1 MSVEII
7 EQVTSFSEYMQET
20 SILPK
25 AKNGYWTVSKTKNL
39 KTERF
44 EYHYEYHIEYKDEE
58 DCLQNFTLFN
68 KDFVSGLKQLGLT
81 EEKIIEKR
89 IKTIYYENGVET
101 ENCVEIPKRTQKM
114 RDNYPALR
122 DKWQE
127 NLDSLKIIQRL
138 PLSIEDIPDIN
149 IVPKAKNGYWTVS
162 ETNAFDKIKYYDYH
176 IEYKSLRDCDH
187 NFRIKNEDFV
197 SGLKQLGLTEE
208 KIIETRLK
216 IIYYKNGVEIP
227 KRLKKWQENPGSIK
241 IIQRLPLSIED
252 IPDINIVPK
261 AKNGYWTV
269 SETNAFDKIKYY
281 DYHIE
286 YKGVKDLEQNFRI
299 GNEDFVSGLKQL
311 GLNEYEICFPRSR
324 NKCYEKGAITIYMN

>member
-20 SILPK
+20 STLPK

-68 KDFVSGLKQLGLT
+68 KDFVFGLKQLGLT

-89 IKTIYYENGVET
+89 IKTIYYENGVES
-101 ENCVEIPKRTQKM
+101 ENCVEIPKRNQK
-114 RDNYPALR
+114 RL
-122 DKWQE
+122 DKWQV
-127 NLDSLKIIQRL
+127 NLDSVKIIQRL

-241 IIQRLPLSIED
+241 IIQRLPVYMED
-252 IPDINIVPK
+252 ILDINIVPT
-261 AKNGYWTV
+261 AKNGYWTIF
-269 SETNAFDKIKYY
+269 ETNAFDKIKYY

-299 GNEDFVSGLKQL
+299 KNEDFVSGLKQL
-311 GLNEYEICFPRSR
+311 GLNEYEICFPRFKNR

>member
-81 EEKIIEKR
+81 EEEIIEKR
-89 IKTIYYENGVET
+89 IKTIYYENGVEG
-101 ENCVEIPKRTQKM
+101 ENCVEIPKRNQK
-114 RDNYPALR
+114 RL
-122 DKWQE
+122 DKWQV

-176 IEYKSLRDCDH
+176 IEYKSLIDCDH

-227 KRLKKWQENPGSIK
+227 KKLKKWQENPGSIK
-241 IIQRLPLSIED
+241 IIQRLPVSMED
-252 IPDINIVPK
+252 ILDINIVPK

-286 YKGVKDLEQNFRI
+286 YKGEKDIEQNFRI
-299 GNEDFVSGLKQL
+299 KNEDFVSGLKQL
-311 GLNEYEICFPRSR
+311 GLNAYEICFPRFKNR

>member
-20 SILPK
+20 STLPK

-68 KDFVSGLKQLGLT
+68 KDFVFGLKQLGLT

-89 IKTIYYENGVET
+89 IKTIYYENGVES
-101 ENCVEIPKRTQKM
+101 ENCVEIPKRNQK
-114 RDNYPALR
+114 RL
-122 DKWQE
+122 DKWQV
-127 NLDSLKIIQRL
+127 NLDSVKIIQRL

-197 SGLKQLGLTEE
+197 FGLKQLGLTEE

-241 IIQRLPLSIED
+241 IIQRLPVYMED
-252 IPDINIVPK
+252 ILDINIVPT

-299 GNEDFVSGLKQL
+299 KNEDFVSGLKQL
-311 GLNEYEICFPRSR
+311 GLNEYEICFPRFKNR

>member
-20 SILPK
+20 NILPK

-81 EEKIIEKR
+81 EEEIIEKR
-89 IKTIYYENGVET
+89 IKTIYYENGVES

-114 RDNYPALR
+114 R

-176 IEYKSLRDCDH
+176 IEYKSLIDCDH

-227 KRLKKWQENPGSIK
+227 KKLKKWRENPGSIK
-241 IIQRLPLSIED
+241 IIQRLPVSMED
-252 IPDINIVPK
+252 ILDINIVPT

-286 YKGVKDLEQNFRI
+286 YKGEKDIEQNFRI
-299 GNEDFVSGLKQL
+299 KNEDFVSGLKQL
-311 GLNEYEICFPRSR
+311 GLNEYEICFPRFKNR

>member
-1 MSVEII
+1 MSVKII
-7 EQVTSFSEYMQET
+7 EQVLFMMTNIPET
-20 SILPK
+20 NIVPK
-25 AKNGYWTVSKTKNL
+25 AKNGCWFVSGPKREGFSKV
-39 KTERF
+39 K
-44 EYHYEYHIEYKDEE
+44 YYEYHIEYKDEE

-81 EEKIIEKR
+81 EEEIIKKR
-89 IKTIYYENGVET
+89 IKTIYYENGVES

-114 RDNYPALR
+114 RD
-122 DKWQE
+122 KWQE
-127 NLDSLKIIQRL
+127 NLDSL
-138 PLSIEDIPDIN
+138 
-149 IVPKAKNGYWTVS
+149 
-162 ETNAFDKIKYYDYH
+162 
-176 IEYKSLRDCDH
+176 
-187 NFRIKNEDFV
+187 
-197 SGLKQLGLTEE
+197 
-208 KIIETRLK
+208 
-216 IIYYKNGVEIP
+216 
-227 KRLKKWQENPGSIK
+227 K

-311 GLNEYEICFPRSR
+311 GLNAYEICFPRSR

>member
-1 MSVEII
+1 
-7 EQVTSFSEYMQET
+7 
-20 SILPK
+20 
-25 AKNGYWTVSKTKNL
+25 
-39 KTERF
+39 
-44 EYHYEYHIEYKDEE
+44 
-58 DCLQNFTLFN
+58 
-68 KDFVSGLKQLGLT
+68 
-81 EEKIIEKR
+81 
-89 IKTIYYENGVET
+89 
-101 ENCVEIPKRTQKM
+101 M
-114 RDNYPALR
+114 RDKYPELR

-227 KRLKKWQENPGSIK
+227 KKLKKWQENLDSIK

-261 AKNGYWTV
+261 TKNGYWTI

-286 YKGVKDLEQNFRI
+286 YKSLIDCDHNFRRK
-299 GNEDFVSGLKQL
+299 NKDFVSGLKQL
-311 GLNEYEICFPRSR
+311 GLNEEDMCFLRSR
-324 NKCYEKGAITIYMN
+324 NNYYEKGAITIYMIL

>member
-20 SILPK
+20 STLPK

-68 KDFVSGLKQLGLT
+68 KDFV
-81 EEKIIEKR
+81 
-89 IKTIYYENGVET
+89 
-101 ENCVEIPKRTQKM
+101 
-114 RDNYPALR
+114 
-122 DKWQE
+122 
-127 NLDSLKIIQRL
+127 
-138 PLSIEDIPDIN
+138 
-149 IVPKAKNGYWTVS
+149 
-162 ETNAFDKIKYYDYH
+162 F
-176 IEYKSLRDCDH
+176 
-187 NFRIKNEDFV
+187 
-197 SGLKQLGLTEE
+197 GLKQLGLTEE

-241 IIQRLPLSIED
+241 IIQRLPVYMED
-252 IPDINIVPK
+252 ILDINIVPT
-261 AKNGYWTV
+261 AKNGYWTIF
-269 SETNAFDKIKYY
+269 ETNAFDKIKYY

-299 GNEDFVSGLKQL
+299 KNEDFVSGLKQL

>member
-68 KDFVSGLKQLGLT
+68 KDFV
-81 EEKIIEKR
+81 
-89 IKTIYYENGVET
+89 
-101 ENCVEIPKRTQKM
+101 
-114 RDNYPALR
+114 
-122 DKWQE
+122 
-127 NLDSLKIIQRL
+127 
-138 PLSIEDIPDIN
+138 
-149 IVPKAKNGYWTVS
+149 
-162 ETNAFDKIKYYDYH
+162 F
-176 IEYKSLRDCDH
+176 
-187 NFRIKNEDFV
+187 
-197 SGLKQLGLTEE
+197 GLKQLGLTEE

-252 IPDINIVPK
+252 ILDINIVPT

>member
-20 SILPK
+20 STLPK

-68 KDFVSGLKQLGLT
+68 KDFV
-81 EEKIIEKR
+81 
-89 IKTIYYENGVET
+89 
-101 ENCVEIPKRTQKM
+101 
-114 RDNYPALR
+114 
-122 DKWQE
+122 
-127 NLDSLKIIQRL
+127 
-138 PLSIEDIPDIN
+138 
-149 IVPKAKNGYWTVS
+149 
-162 ETNAFDKIKYYDYH
+162 F
-176 IEYKSLRDCDH
+176 
-187 NFRIKNEDFV
+187 
-197 SGLKQLGLTEE
+197 GLKQLGLTEE

-241 IIQRLPLSIED
+241 IIQRLPVYMED
-252 IPDINIVPK
+252 ILDINIVPT
-261 AKNGYWTV
+261 AKNGYWTIF
-269 SETNAFDKIKYY
+269 ETNAFDKIKYY

-299 GNEDFVSGLKQL
+299 KNEDFVSGLKQL
-311 GLNEYEICFPRSR
+311 GLNEYEICFPRFR